1 MLALN
6 KKCVQLFTPR
16 KNLVYLPLEFF
27 INPAATT
34 FTDSHQQV
42 FWEKNN
48 PLEEINSQPN
58 KSYENIFN

>member
-34 FTDSHQQV
+34 FTLSSTT
-42 FWEKNN
+42 FLREKQHSGG
-48 PLEEINSQPN
+48 NSQPN
-58 KSYENIFN
+58 KSNENIFN

>member
-6 KKCVQLFTPR
+6 KKCVQLFTPG

-42 FWEKNN
+42 F
-48 PLEEINSQPN
+48 
-58 KSYENIFN
+58 